1 LLAQLLFYFAEASA
15 EDWNVQRS
23 GLCPIQPT
31 VVWEWEGREWKVH
44 RHSARAD
51 HQVCSVGELLYPQQH
66 GSLSLHPVAMSKNVC
81 GSCGSVLYRFTTSL
95 CATSVFYWDQNW
107 TEANAVSSI
116 SCTLMIQEP
125 AIACTDASVFEVLS
139 GG

>member
-1 LLAQLLFYFAEASA
+1 MCAGHVGVYCIDLPL
-15 EDWNVQRS
+15 
-23 GLCPIQPT
+23 
-31 VVWEWEGREWKVH
+31 
-44 RHSARAD
+44 D
-51 HQVCSVGELLYPQQH
+51 H
-66 GSLSLHPVAMSKNVC
+66 
-81 GSCGSVLYRFTTSL
+81 TSL

-139 GG
+139 DG